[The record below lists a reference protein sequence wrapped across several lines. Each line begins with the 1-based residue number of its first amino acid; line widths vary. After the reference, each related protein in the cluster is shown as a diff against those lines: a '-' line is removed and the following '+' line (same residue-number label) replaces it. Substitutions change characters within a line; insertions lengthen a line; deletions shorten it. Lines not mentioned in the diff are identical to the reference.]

1 MRFPTNASI
10 ASTTRWRCRSTGHD
24 VVAVLQHHHF
34 DGALQA
40 VPQTRCIFQ
49 RRVIVLERM
58 QDQGG
63 LAHIGDQLLHRLDQ
77 MAVLEDGAVRRHG
90 TAGFRG
96 TPGRSWPLN
105 EFANSF
111 VLDAVRIVVPK
122 CEQVREPLVADE
134 FE

>member
-10 ASTTRWRCRSTGHD
+10 ASTTRWRCRSTD
-24 VVAVLQHHHF
+24 VVAVVQHRHF

-40 VPQTRCIFQ
+40 VAQIRCIIQ

-58 QDQGG
+58 HDQGR

-77 MAVLEDGAVRRHG
+77 MAVLENSASRRYG
-90 TAGFRG
+90 VPGFRG
-96 TPGRSWPLN
+96 TPGRSCPLN

-122 CEQVREPLVADE
+122 CEQFANHL
-134 FE
+134 

>member
-63 LAHIGDQLLHRLDQ
+63 LAHIGTSFCIALTKWRCSKTAPSGVTGRPASDTR
-77 MAVLEDGAVRRHG
+77 ERR
-90 TAGFRG
+90 A
-96 TPGRSWPLN
+96 L
-105 EFANSF
+105 
-111 VLDAVRIVVPK
+111 
-122 CEQVREPLVADE
+122 
-134 FE
+134 

>member
-40 VPQTRCIFQ
+40 VPQTRCIIQ

-58 QDQGG
+58 HDQGRLG
-63 LAHIGDQLLHRLDQ
+63 PALHRLDQ
-77 MAVLEDGAVRRHG
+77 MAVLE
-90 TAGFRG
+90 
-96 TPGRSWPLN
+96 
-105 EFANSF
+105 NSAAR
-111 VLDAVRIVVPK
+111 L
-122 CEQVREPLVADE
+122 REPASEAPRDVRAL
-134 FE
+134 